1 MAIAAGIESGSGGS
15 LQRRTSRTH
24 CSTSGSKPTN
34 GPRLQLGS
42 DLTIETALLRIRV
55 RDAPARRGPQRSE
68 DTRRQAGRSPDL
80 VYRHQLRPVIQTG
93 ATVMDRLFAPGSG
106 SASQAISQATA
117 ARLLRRSE

>member
-1 MAIAAGIESGSGGS
+1 M
-15 LQRRTSRTH
+15 
-24 CSTSGSKPTN
+24 SGSKPTN

-55 RDAPARRGPQRSE
+55 RDAPARRGPQRSEDTRLSE